1 MTGNAQSTGNASTAV
16 PDIFLAD
23 CHLSAARAV
32 LDREIGLANTRLAF
46 VSGSLAAGLGHGMSD
61 VDLYVAQFD
70 GIPAA
75 RGYRQDD
82 FIVQVNPVPAE
93 QVARIADTCAGY
105 GDTAARRP
113 QTLMTDAEL
122 QPALRYAIGTTL
134 VDQGSCLPAAAD
146 GILAVRKILM
156 NRNAYWLSSFAEDAL
171 GALQTGDALTALQAS
186 LMVTEFALECALA
199 GAGDVYLG
207 RKFQLR
213 RLARV
218 PALRD
223 VRSQAWAYLRQPD
236 ASADLGETAEFVI
249 QRMLFASHL
258 TSCALLDGWD
268 KPLSG
273 LPAFTDR
280 RAEGGPVRSPWVTP
294 VRFSDSWGMSG
305 PDAGY
310 RTTAAMIRLWHSLDG
325 RPVEAVH
332 QRFSDSGGADSSRTV
347 IPPERLDA
355 AITQLVEN
363 HAAVPDS
370 GSIR

>member
-1 MTGNAQSTGNASTAV
+1 MTGNVQSTGNVSTAV

-23 CHLSAARAV
+23 CHLSAARSV
-32 LDREIGLANTRLAF
+32 LDRVIGMANTRLAF

-75 RGYRQDD
+75 RGYRQDG
-82 FIVQVNPVPAE
+82 FMVQVNPVSAE
-93 QVARIADTCAGY
+93 HIAGIAQTCASY
-105 GDTAARRP
+105 CDTAARRP

-122 QPALRYAIGTTL
+122 QASLRYAIGTTL
-134 VDQGSCLPAAAD
+134 VDKGNCLPSAAD
-146 GILAVRKILM
+146 SIQAVRRILM
-156 NRNAYWLSSFAEDAL
+156 NRNAYWISSFAEDAL
-171 GALQTGDALTALQAS
+171 GALQTRDALTALQAS

-199 GAGDVYLG
+199 SAGDVYLG

-218 PALRD
+218 PALGD
-223 VRSQAWAYLRQPD
+223 VRSELWTYLQQPD
-236 ASADLGETAEFVI
+236 VPADLDETAEFVLR
-249 QRMLFASHL
+249 RMLFASHL
-258 TSCALLDGWD
+258 VSCAMLDGWD
-268 KPLSG
+268 EPLG
-273 LPAFTDR
+273 RLPAFTDR

-305 PDAGY
+305 PVTGY
-310 RTTAAMIRLWHSLDG
+310 RATAAMIRLWHFLDG
-325 RPVEAVH
+325 RSVDAVH
-332 QRFSDSGGADSSRTV
+332 QRFLDSSSTAISR
-347 IPPERLDA
+347 ERLDA

-363 HAAVPDS
+363 NAAVSDS